1 MKIIRAYCN
10 SDPSITVSNQ
20 GFVYIISGLLHYMS
34 ESYMVFEMLIHLML
48 RLEWNQHYLRENS
61 LDENPRVKEL
71 H

>member
-1 MKIIRAYCN
+1 
-10 SDPSITVSNQ
+10 
-20 GFVYIISGLLHYMS
+20 MS